1 MKESSFE
8 LVEAVQQEVEAF
20 FEQHQAEKRA
30 YHNLA
35 HTQAVVAAARQIGN
49 HYQLDDEDLAAVQ
62 IAAWFH
68 DVGYHIQ
75 PEAHEKAG
83 SDAAVA
89 FLQKNAA
96 PEELIRKV
104 KGCIMATKM
113 PQDPHNLLEEI
124 VCDADLFHLGQDRFK
139 QINECMCQEKEHSMG
154 KTFTKQQ
161 WRLGTIAFLEAH
173 HYHTDYCQMLLSDKK
188 MANLEVLKKKAAAAG
203 LKTGAKNKEV
213 AVKEQGSRGS
223 IHEVGAEP
231 MSNTGSDS
239 KLDQKADFSL
249 TQMKDSNEENGNNKK
264 NKKQRK
270 ANKEKQGS
278 QDKPGKPEKPDKGIE
293 TMFRVTAG
301 NNQKLSNMAD
311 NKAHILISVNSIILS
326 AVISLLLRKLDAHEE
341 LIIPTFILIT
351 VSLVT
356 IIFSILSTRPTIPR
370 GTFTQQDIDE
380 QRTNLLFFGNFYKMN
395 LEQYTEGMWKVMD
408 NRDFLYGSL
417 IKDVY
422 AQGVVLGKKYRLLR
436 TAYNVFMYGLVLSVI
451 AYMIGVM
458 VA

>member
-1 MKESSFE
+1 MIESSLK
-8 LVEAVQQEVEAF
+8 LVEAVQAEVQAF
-20 FEQHQAEKRA
+20 FEQHQEEKRA

-35 HTQAVVAAARQIGN
+35 HTQAVVAAAKQIGD
-49 HYQLDDEDLAAVQ
+49 HYQLNDQDFEVVQ

-68 DVGYHIQ
+68 DIGYHIE
-75 PEAHEKAG
+75 PDAHERAG
-83 SDAAVA
+83 AEAAAA
-89 FLQKNAA
+89 FLQKKGQSEA
-96 PEELIRKV
+96 LITKV
-104 KGCIMATKM
+104 QGCIMATKM

-124 VCDADLFHLGQDRFK
+124 VCDADLFHLGQDRFN
-139 QINECMCQEKEHSMG
+139 QINECMCQEKGQSLG
-154 KTFTKQQ
+154 KVLTKQQ

-188 MANLEVLKKKAAAAG
+188 AANLARLKKKAASAAAKMAKKPQEVT
-203 LKTGAKNKEV
+203 LKQPEPSGNIKGTLPADGAVALEQPEKVDQGGDNAPYQNKEQKGR
-213 AVKEQGSRGS
+213 KE
-223 IHEVGAEP
+223 
-231 MSNTGSDS
+231 
-239 KLDQKADFSL
+239 
-249 TQMKDSNEENGNNKK
+249 
-264 NKKQRK
+264 KKQK
-270 ANKEKQGS
+270 KEKT
-278 QDKPGKPEKPDKGIE
+278 DKPDKGIE

-351 VSLVT
+351 VSLIT
-356 IIFSILSTRPTIPR
+356 IIFSILSTRPTIPK
-370 GTFTQQDIDE
+370 GTFTRQDIE
-380 QRTNLLFFGNFYKMN
+380 EKKTNLLFFGNFYKMK

-408 NRDFLYGSL
+408 DRDFLYGSL

-458 VA
+458 VS